1 MAGSERTQGMNDAR
15 WPDPGDPPRETES
28 AANTPAVPVSRPAAE
43 PAVQPVAVI
52 DIGTT
57 SIRMAIAEVRDGG
70 EIRLLEAL
78 SQAVGL
84 GKDTFTTGAI
94 SAGTTEQCVR
104 VLRSYRRVLD
114 EYGLSDPARMRVAA
128 TSAVRE
134 AFNRLTFL
142 DRIFSATGFQVEPI
156 DEAEANRITYL
167 GILPY
172 LQAEPELDAARCV
185 VAEIGGGSTELL
197 VVCQGDVTYS
207 HSYRLGS
214 LRLREMLEKYR
225 APTASSRRIMERQI
239 TRVVDQIARAVPRG
253 PDLRLVALGSE
264 VRFAAS
270 QLVPDYNP
278 QVISRMP
285 VARFAALTDEILS
298 VSEDELIQEYHLAI
312 PDAET
317 LGPGLLAYLKLAQ
330 GLGLDEIH
338 VASVNLRDGLLLDIA
353 ASGGWAAQASRQ
365 VIHSA
370 IELGRKFGFDEVHAR
385 HVADLCGKLFTQLQ
399 AEHRLDNRYELVLT
413 IAGLLHEIGL
423 YVGTSGYHK
432 HSMYLIL
439 NSDLFGLSRK
449 DLTLVSLVTR
459 YHRRASPK
467 PTHQGIADLTRE
479 ERVAVSKLAG
489 LLRIA
494 IALDE
499 SRSQRITDF
508 TCVREKDRL
517 VIAIPNVDDLS
528 LEQLAINQTSGL
540 FEETYG
546 MKVLLRR
553 VRA

>member
-1 MAGSERTQGMNDAR
+1 MSRVA
-15 WPDPGDPPRETES
+15 PPPPS
-28 AANTPAVPVSRPAAE
+28 AASAVEAS
-43 PAVQPVAVI
+43 VQPVAVI
-52 DIGTT
+52 DVGTT
-57 SIRMAIAEVRDGG
+57 SIRMAVAEVREGG

-78 SQAVGL
+78 SQAVSL
-84 GKDTFTTGAI
+84 GKDTFTTGFI

-114 EYGLSDPARMRVAA
+114 EYKLFDPTRLRVVA

-134 AFNRLTFL
+134 AVNRLTFL
-142 DRIFSATGFQVEPI
+142 DRVFSATGFQMEPI

-167 GILPY
+167 GVLPF
-172 LQAEPELDAARCV
+172 LQSEPELDAARCV

-197 VVCQGDVTYS
+197 VVRQGDVTYS

-225 APTASSRRIMERQI
+225 TPSGSARKIMERQI
-239 TRVVDQIARAVPRG
+239 GRVVDQIARAVPRG
-253 PDLRLVALGSE
+253 ADLRLVALGGE

-270 QLVPDYNP
+270 QIVPGYDP
-278 QVISRMP
+278 QEVSRIP
-285 VARFAALTDEILS
+285 VAGFAVLTDEILAF
-298 VSEDELIQEYHLAI
+298 SEDELIQEYHLAV

-317 LGPGLLAYLKLAQ
+317 LGPGLLSYLKLAQ
-330 GLGLDEIH
+330 GLGVDEIH
-338 VASVNLRDGLLLDIA
+338 VANVNLRDGLLLDIA
-353 ASGGWAAQASRQ
+353 AAGAWAAQAGRQ

-370 IELGRKFGFDEVHAR
+370 VELGRKFGFDEAHGR
-385 HVADLCGKLFTQLQ
+385 HVAGLSGKLFAQLQ
-399 AEHRLDNRYELVLT
+399 GEHRLDNRYDLVLT
-413 IAGLLHEIGL
+413 IAALLHEIGL

-449 DLTLVSLVTR
+449 DLTLVSLIAR

-467 PTHQGIADLTRE
+467 PTHQGIAALSRE
-479 ERVAVSKLAG
+479 ERVAVAKLAG

-499 SRSQRITDF
+499 SRSQRITDIR
-508 TCVREKDRL
+508 CVREKDRL
-517 VIAIPNVDDLS
+517 VIGVPGVDDLS
-528 LEQLAINQTSGL
+528 LEQLAINQTGGL

-553 VRA
+553 VRK